1 MKKSLSDILYKCP
14 VRDVAGDTSAK
25 VDALHFDSREV
36 MPGSLFVAVK
46 GLLSDGH
53 LFINQAIEKGA
64 VAVMCEKMP
73 EQLHQN
79 ITYIRV
85 ENSAYSLA
93 LAAANFYEN
102 PSQKLKLVG
111 VTGTNGK
118 TTIATLLHQLFTYKG
133 FKAGL
138 FSTIENKIGQ
148 KSLAA
153 THTTPD
159 PVRLN
164 ALLSDMVNEGCD
176 YAFMEVSSHAIDQ
189 FRVAGLRFVGGVF
202 SNLTH
207 DHLDYHGSFQA
218 YRDTKKNF
226 FDWLSSDAFALI
238 NLDDKNGRFM
248 VQNTKAKI
256 CTYSLQYESDYR
268 AKVLENTFEG
278 LLLLINGEEVST
290 RLAGLFNAYN
300 LLAIFGT
307 ARQLGLSEIESLE
320 GLSLLKSASGRF
332 DLIYHPS
339 GITGIVDYAHTPDAL
354 LNVLKSIDQVRTH
367 NEQLITVAGA
377 GGDRDSSKRPEM
389 ARIAAG
395 FSTRLLLTSD
405 NPRTESPEKIIADMR
420 KGVEPAHYNRVLVIT
435 DRKEAIRTAVAL
447 ANKGDIILVAG
458 KGHEKYQEINKVKY
472 PFDDLEVLKE
482 ALNQRLI

>member
-1 MKKSLSDILYKCP
+1 
-14 VRDVAGDTSAK
+14 
-25 VDALHFDSREV
+25 
-36 MPGSLFVAVK
+36 MP
-46 GLLSDGH
+46 D
-53 LFINQAIEKGA
+53 
-64 VAVMCEKMP
+64 
-73 EQLHQN
+73 QLHPAV
-79 ITYIRV
+79 TYIRV

-93 LAAANFYEN
+93 LAAANFYDH
-102 PSQKLKLVG
+102 PSHKLKLVG

-118 TTIATLLHQLFTYKG
+118 TTIATLLHQLFTDNG
-133 FKAGL
+133 FKVGL
-138 FSTIENKIGQ
+138 LSTIENKIGQ
-148 KSLAA
+148 RILAA

-159 PVRLN
+159 PLSLSKLLN
-164 ALLSDMVNEGCD
+164 EMLDEGCD

-189 FRVAGLRFVGGVF
+189 FRVAGLRFAGGIF

-218 YRDTKKNF
+218 YRDTKKSF
-226 FDWLSSDAFALI
+226 FDWLPSTAFALT

-256 CTYSLQYESDYR
+256 YSYSLQYESDYR

-290 RLAGLFNAYN
+290 RLAGSFNAYN

-307 ARQLGLSEIESLE
+307 ARQLGLSELE
-320 GLSLLKSASGRF
+320 TLAGLSLLKSASGRF
-332 DLIYHPS
+332 DLVYHPS

-354 LNVLKSIDQVRTH
+354 LNVLKTIDQVRTH

-377 GGDRDSSKRPEM
+377 GGDRDTSKRPEM
-389 ARIAAG
+389 ARIAAT
-395 FSTRLLLTSD
+395 FSTKLLLTSD
-405 NPRTESPEKIIADMR
+405 NPRTENPEKIIADMR
-420 KGVEPAHYNRVLVIT
+420 KGVEPAHFNRVLAIT

-482 ALNQRLI
+482 ALNQRFI